1 MDAVEYIKE
10 AKRICKSRSV
20 CKSVSSKC
28 PLLDENGHCTAT
40 ADICDADII
49 EKTEKAVR
57 IVEQWAKDN
66 PLKTR
71 QREFLKL
78 FPNADIQRI
87 YTLFPCVMDQTIRP
101 TRCVKYESFSS
112 PKKCVECR
120 NDYWTDEVT
129 DND

>member
-71 QREFLKL
+71 QREFLKR
-78 FPNADIQRI
+78 FPNADLTRLQ
-87 YTLFPCVMDQTIRP
+87 PCMIEKDKRP
-101 TRCVKYESFSS
+101 MWCGKYADFGANG
-112 PKKCVECR
+112 CCDECR
-120 NDYWTDEVT
+120 YAYWNEEV
-129 DND
+129 DN

>member
-57 IVEQWAKDN
+57 IVEQWAKEHSV
-66 PLKTR
+66 KTR
-71 QREFLKL
+71 QSEFLKM
-78 FPNADIQRI
+78 FPNAVIDEDDGI
-87 YTLFPCVMDQTIRP
+87 LGIRP
-101 TRCVKYESFSS
+101 CDIDESIGCTDG
-112 PKKCVECR
+112 KGCDGCR
-120 NDYWTDEVT
+120 RRYWLTEAT

>member
-57 IVEQWAKDN
+57 IVEQ
-66 PLKTR
+66 
-71 QREFLKL
+71 
-78 FPNADIQRI
+78 
-87 YTLFPCVMDQTIRP
+87 
-101 TRCVKYESFSS
+101 
-112 PKKCVECR
+112 
-120 NDYWTDEVT
+120 
-129 DND
+129 

>member
-49 EKTEKAVR
+49 EKQKKLYGLSSNG
-57 IVEQWAKDN
+57 Q
-66 PLKTR
+66 KT
-71 QREFLKL
+71 
-78 FPNADIQRI
+78 IHS
-87 YTLFPCVMDQTIRP
+87 RP
-101 TRCVKYESFSS
+101 ASASF
-112 PKKCVECR
+112 
-120 NDYWTDEVT
+120 
-129 DND
+129 

>member
-20 CKSVSSKC
+20 CKSVSGKC

-40 ADICDADII
+40 ADICAADII
-49 EKTEKAVR
+49 EKTEKSVH

-66 PLKTR
+66 PIKTR
-71 QREFLKL
+71 QSEFLRM
-78 FPNADIQRI
+78 FPKAEIKDD
-87 YTLFPCVMDQTIRP
+87 YLWMCP
-101 TRCVKYESFSS
+101 KYI
-112 PKKCVECR
+112 
-120 NDYWTDEVT
+120 NYDYNPEENCHEISCSDCKRKFWLTEVT